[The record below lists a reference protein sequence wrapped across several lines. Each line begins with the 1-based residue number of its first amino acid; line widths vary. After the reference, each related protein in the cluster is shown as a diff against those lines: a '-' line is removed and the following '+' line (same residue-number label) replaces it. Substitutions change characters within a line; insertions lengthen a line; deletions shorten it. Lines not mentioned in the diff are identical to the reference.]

1 MRYEPLEGR
10 QGVMVYAGHRP
21 TWRYT
26 LPDGLALCRSCGR
39 VITARQLGGEVC
51 PGTSPLGRK
60 EGDAG
65 EGSNAC
71 LPDTG
76 DLG

>member
-39 VITARQLGGEVC
+39 VITARQ
-51 PGTSPLGRK
+51 
-60 EGDAG
+60 
-65 EGSNAC
+65 
-71 LPDTG
+71 
-76 DLG
+76 

>member
-1 MRYEPLEGR
+1 MRYEALEGG
-10 QGVMVYAGHRP
+10 QGVMADHCL
-21 TWRYT
+21 TWRY
-26 LPDGLALCRSCGR
+26 PFPAGLALCTGCGQL
-39 VITARQLGGEVC
+39 ITAPQLGGEVC